1 MKEVLFI
8 MKLVILSNGNLALS
22 LQQAMQNYFSE
33 PDIKAIG
40 FHYPDHTTA
49 RQELRAYLKTSL
61 TRNPDE
67 DFLLLCDCY
76 GSTAFNETALLCR
89 KLRLEEHSLIL
100 CGVNL
105 PMVFKLYGLKD
116 SADLALCRSIYD
128 SENSAGI
135 CLYPAS

>member
-1 MKEVLFI
+1 

-61 TRNPDE
+61 PSRPVSA
-67 DFLLLCDCY
+67 FLLLCD
-76 GSTAFNETALLCR
+76 
-89 KLRLEEHSLIL
+89 
-100 CGVNL
+100 
-105 PMVFKLYGLKD
+105 
-116 SADLALCRSIYD
+116 
-128 SENSAGI
+128 
-135 CLYPAS
+135 